1 MAKSRR
7 MRHRRSRSRSRKGG
21 DDTSSEV
28 DSGMDSGMGS
38 GMDSG
43 MGSGMS
49 SVGGKRYLKKSHRRG
64 RRGGDGAA
72 DWIISNFGGTTE
84 GQFMNT
90 FGNSGNGYAGNLIPT
105 LTGAPAVLPNNV
117 PQGSLAQYAA
127 PVQGGGKRRRKKGGY
142 WSQVLETALVP
153 FGLLGLQNAYGKRTR
168 KHRK

>member
-7 MRHRRSRSRSRKGG
+7 MRHRRSRKGG
-21 DDTSSEV
+21 DDTTMPTTPPA
-28 DSGMDSGMGS
+28 MD
-38 GMDSG
+38 
-43 MGSGMS
+43 
-49 SVGGKRYLKKSHRRG
+49 GGKRRHKTHRRG

-90 FGNSGNGYAGNLIPT
+90 FGNSGNGNAGNLIPT
-105 LTGAPAVLPNNV
+105 LTGAPAVLPNNI
-117 PQGSLAQYAA
+117 PQGSLAEYAA

-142 WSQVLETALVP
+142 WAQVLETALVP
-153 FGLLGLQNAYGKRTR
+153 FGLLGLQNAYAKRTR

>member
-7 MRHRRSRSRSRKGG
+7 MRHRRSRRGG
-21 DDTSSEV
+21 SDPTPSTQDM
-28 DSGMDSGMGS
+28 GQGS
-38 GMDSG
+38 GMPASMG
-43 MGSGMS
+43 ME
-49 SVGGKRYLKKSHRRG
+49 GGKRIHKTHRRG

-90 FGNSGNGYAGNLIPT
+90 FGNSGNGNAGNLIPT
-105 LTGAPAVLPNNV
+105 LTGAPAVLPYNV

-142 WSQVLETALVP
+142 WAQVLETALVP
-153 FGLLGLQNAYGKRTR
+153 FGLLGLQNAYAKRTR

>member
-7 MRHRRSRSRSRKGG
+7 MRHRRSRKGG
-21 DDTSSEV
+21 SDTTPSTQDMGYQGLTTST
-28 DSGMDSGMGS
+28 GMPP
-38 GMDSG
+38 
-43 MGSGMS
+43 
-49 SVGGKRYLKKSHRRG
+49 VGGKRRHKTHRRG

-90 FGNSGNGYAGNLIPT
+90 FGNSGNGNAGNLIPT

-117 PQGSLAQYAA
+117 PQGSLAEYAA

-142 WSQVLETALVP
+142 WAQVLETALVP
-153 FGLLGLQNAYGKRTR
+153 FGLLGLQNAYAKRTR